1 MKHGE
6 ALVATEQYQVS
17 RDQLTGELLVPNQV
31 KVRYTAKLR
40 DDGSTSEVE
49 ARVFPADAPA
59 NAAPAQQSR
68 GRFRGDSVE
77 VETRSGGTTHD
88 TTVATQSGAVFY
100 MNPSFAM
107 VEQIVR
113 RARALGGAE
122 ASVPVFLASALGQ
135 TAAATVRFTSADSAR
150 VSLAGTEIRLA
161 IDSTG
166 RILWGAIPSQDVT
179 IVRTSPDGRAGGS
192 QR

>member
-1 MKHGE
+1 VVKHGE
-6 ALVATEQYQVS
+6 ALVATEQFQVS

-31 KVRYTAKLR
+31 KVRYAAKLR

-49 ARVFPADAPA
+49 ALVFPADAPA

-107 VEQIVR
+107 LEQVLR
-113 RARALGGAE
+113 RARAIGGHTMT
-122 ASVPVFLASALGQ
+122 VPVFVSSANGQ
-135 TAAATVRFTSADSAR
+135 TMPATVRFVGSDSAR
-150 VSLAGTEIRLA
+150 VSLGGTEIRLQ
-161 IDSTG
+161 IDAAS
-166 RILWGAIPSQDVT
+166 RIVSAAIPSQEVT
-179 IVRTSPDGRAGGS
+179 VVRTRPDSGA
-192 QR
+192 